1 VLAAAR
7 PQQLFDVGRK
17 AYTQHLRDHNPKLSA
32 IDNPVVVSVEL
43 GFEGESC
50 RLHGHA
56 WSQLDD
62 GGAEKFADVGDFLAV
77 DDALPILRS
86 PLIWKEKV

>member
-1 VLAAAR
+1 L
-7 PQQLFDVGRK
+7 D
-17 AYTQHLRDHNPKLSA
+17 LRDHNPKLSA

-43 GFEGESC
+43 GFEGEGC

-62 GGAEKFADVGDFLAV
+62 GGAEKLVDVGYFLAV
-77 DDALPILRS
+77 LRSRVLLPIPLS
-86 PLIWKEKV
+86 PLI